1 MLVKMR
7 SCSIEMFLNPVMGVL
22 TTRGETQTQRSHVE
36 TEAAMGG
43 MQSQERDT
51 RGPQKFR
58 RAHSPATPQFRDL
71 ASRAV
76 RGVIVLQP
84 PVRGDLLGTLRQ
96 GGRNGQILDLF

>member
-43 MQSQERDT
+43 MQSQERGT

-58 RAHSPATPQFRDL
+58 RAHSPATPRFRDL